1 MPGHPILRRAPCCKA
16 WPRTELNFTKS
27 EINMS
32 SVKEPP
38 PKAKSE
44 EPRDLIDTSKMS
56 SGQRAALEMT
66 EAARETEREGT
77 FASKLVMGDFD
88 LASLRPYPLQS
99 AEDRDQGDAFLH
111 RLEKV
116 LHEKVDPDEID
127 STGEIPQS
135 VIDELARL
143 GAFGI
148 KISPEYGG
156 LGLSQTN
163 YCRAAMLLGSY
174 CGNLTALLS
183 AHQSIG
189 VPQPL
194 ILFGTEAQKKKF
206 LPRVAKGEIS
216 AFALT
221 ESGAG
226 SDPATLKTHAEP
238 TPDGRSFILNGEK
251 LWCTNGTKAGV
262 IVVMAKTPRKMVA
275 GK

>member
-77 FASKLVMGDFD
+77 FASKLFMGDFD
-88 LASLRPYPLQS
+88 LSSIRPYPLQS
-99 AEDRDQGDAFLH
+99 AEDRDQGDAFLQQ
-111 RLEKV
+111 LEK
-116 LHEKVDPDEID
+116 LLREKVDPDEID
-127 STGEIPQS
+127 RSGEIPQP
-135 VIDELARL
+135 VIDALAKL

-163 YCRAAMLLGSY
+163 YCRAAVLLGSY
-174 CGNLTALLS
+174 CGNLTALIS

-194 ILFGTEAQKKKF
+194 ILFGTDEQKQRF
-206 LPRVAKGEIS
+206 LPRIAAGEIS

-221 ESGAG
+221 ENGVG
-226 SDPATLKTHAEP
+226 SDPARMLT
-238 TPDGRSFILNGEK
+238 
-251 LWCTNGTKAGV
+251 
-262 IVVMAKTPRKMVA
+262 
-275 GK
+275 